1 MMFFYCKYKDH
12 YHAVVEEVNEKR
24 ATENEFEMFMKTH
37 HGVSLA
43 RDEAR
48 DKYKYGDAQMYWECW
63 NAAQQSV
70 QADASNGWQKF
81 IRWLCGL
88 FTPRR

>member
-1 MMFFYCKYKDH
+1 M
-12 YHAVVEEVNEKR
+12 
-24 ATENEFEMFMKTH
+24 NEFAMFMKTH

-48 DKYKYGDAQMYWECW
+48 DKYKYDDAQMYWECW

-70 QADASNGWQKF
+70 QPTAFGAGG
-81 IRWLCGL
+81 RGL
-88 FTPRR
+88 LANLLVSLGKYLVKIGGG